1 MDIGAVDGE
10 TCRGTHTGAC
20 ARLARELA
28 AVTGPLRRPNSS
40 TAGTPTGPPTHA
52 ASRAPT
58 TATTS
63 IGGWT
68 DEARSRGPGSPRR
81 GRGAARNATAAMQA
95 VLLDLGGV
103 PEPQR
108 GGACRAARVHDPAGV
123 GADPPRGI
131 RGFARPQDQLRGG
144 RGRGHGRGSMPA
156 TEALE
161 PRFGDASS

>member
-123 GADPPRGI
+123 ARVRREVSADSRAHRIDSAAVGARSC
-131 RGFARPQDQLRGG
+131 RRF
-144 RGRGHGRGSMPA
+144 MPA

-161 PRFGDASS
+161 SR